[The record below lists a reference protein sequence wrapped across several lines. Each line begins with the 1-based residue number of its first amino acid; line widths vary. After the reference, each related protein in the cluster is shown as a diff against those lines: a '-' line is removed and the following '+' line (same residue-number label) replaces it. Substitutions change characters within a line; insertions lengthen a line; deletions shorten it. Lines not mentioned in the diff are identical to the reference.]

1 MQPLRRILHAGVV
14 FSVLACLPLQGSAQQ
29 TYEVSI
35 RDYKFEPSMVQIK
48 VGDAV
53 RWTNNEKRTSHSV
66 FFTGAASL
74 ESDRLFPGES
84 WQRVFDKPGTYS
96 YSCGPHPEMAG
107 KIVVTE

>member
-1 MQPLRRILHAGVV
+1 MQPLRRILSAAVV
-14 FSVLACLPLQGSAQQ
+14 FSSLACWSPPGTAQQ
-29 TYEVSI
+29 VHEISI
-35 RDYKFEPSMVQIK
+35 RDYKFEPATIQIK

-96 YSCGPHPEMAG
+96 YTCGPHPEMTG